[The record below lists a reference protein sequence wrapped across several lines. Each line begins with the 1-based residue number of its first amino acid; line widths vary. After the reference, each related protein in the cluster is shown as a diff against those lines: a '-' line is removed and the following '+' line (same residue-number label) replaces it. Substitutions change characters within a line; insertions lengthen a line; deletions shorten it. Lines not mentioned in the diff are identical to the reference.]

1 LADTRDTAT
10 SWRARAQE
18 LRVEAAN
25 MIFPSSQEKMRKLA
39 AEYEQL
45 ADRLDAAA
53 AEKKAAA

>member
-1 LADTRDTAT
+1 
-10 SWRARAQE
+10 

-25 MIFPSSQEKMRKLA
+25 MIFPSSQEKMRRLA